1 MFADPT
7 WGFAMP
13 AAYRRGDSGE
23 ESLLLRGIRG
33 FGRRRARKMRKTTM
47 RAARAR
53 LKRLKS
59 NPATRFCW
67 PATAAATQSM
77 QGVRSTK
84 DKN

>member
-59 NPATRFCW
+59 KPSHEILLAGNSGSDSVNA
-67 PATAAATQSM
+67 
-77 QGVRSTK
+77 RSK
-84 DKN
+84 EYKG

>member
-1 MFADPT
+1 
-7 WGFAMP
+7 MP

-23 ESLLLRGIRG
+23 ETQERRLRRG
-33 FGRRRARKMRKTTM
+33 VFATSRHKRFWTTAREEDEKDNDEGSEGKTQ
-47 RAARAR
+47 
-53 LKRLKS
+53 KRLKS